1 MKLLR
6 KLSLALVECRWI
18 HSFSHAADRDDRD
31 DHEVFARA
39 GACVGSETLEGGIMA
54 RRLIRN
60 LDS

>member
-1 MKLLR
+1 MR
-6 KLSLALVECRWI
+6 FTDFGCG
-18 HSFSHAADRDDRD
+18 HRDDRD

-54 RRLIRN
+54 RLIRN